1 MHLNLEGLSPAFNK
15 NTTQYYLVVSNL
27 INDIEVKAVPEDS
40 SCKVEITG
48 NKNLS
53 IGNNKI
59 DIKVISADGSA
70 SKIYSINVSKTE
82 NKELIQQIIEA
93 IKNIQIGKKTDFV
106 FSDNGRYYTIE
117 YYDGT
122 TVTYYF
128 QSNYYNIDNVNY
140 ETYNY
145 DKLKKINIPKE
156 SINK

>member
-1 MHLNLEGLSPAFNK
+1 MKKGRYVLLISIICLIAIMIIYFLIKNNCKKINNITINNNQYEIEQIVSIKMKEETEGGYI
-15 NTTQYYLVVSNL
+15 YY
-27 INDIEVKAVPEDS
+27 
-40 SCKVEITG
+40 
-48 NKNLS
+48 
-53 IGNNKI
+53 
-59 DIKVISADGSA
+59 
-70 SKIYSINVSKTE
+70 KTE

-128 QSNYYNIDNVNY
+128 QSNYYNKDNVNY
-140 ETYNY
+140 EIYNY

>member
-82 NKELIQQIIEA
+82 NKELGNASLENLAIE
-93 IKNIQIGKKTDFV
+93 NITLNPEFN
-106 FSDNGRYYTIE
+106 SDIFEYTAEVSSDIE
-117 YYDGT
+117 
-122 TVTYYF
+122 
-128 QSNYYNIDNVNY
+128 N
-140 ETYNY
+140 
-145 DKLKKINIPKE
+145 
-156 SINK
+156 

>member
-1 MHLNLEGLSPAFNK
+1 MDNITINNNQYEIEQIVSIKMKEETEGVYI
-15 NTTQYYLVVSNL
+15 YY
-27 INDIEVKAVPEDS
+27 
-40 SCKVEITG
+40 
-48 NKNLS
+48 
-53 IGNNKI
+53 
-59 DIKVISADGSA
+59 
-70 SKIYSINVSKTE
+70 KTE

-128 QSNYYNIDNVNY
+128 QSNYYNKDNVNY